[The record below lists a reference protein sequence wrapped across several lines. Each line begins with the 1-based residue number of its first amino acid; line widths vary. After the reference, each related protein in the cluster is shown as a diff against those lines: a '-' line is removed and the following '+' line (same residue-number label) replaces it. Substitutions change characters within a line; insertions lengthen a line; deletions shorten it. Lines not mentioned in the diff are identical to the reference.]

1 MNTLQ
6 NMFKTQP
13 NANMQGGNIIAQLM
27 SMNEEKRAET
37 IAEILNKNG
46 ITSKEMLQNLIKN
59 TKFKK

>member
-6 NMFKTQP
+6 NMFKNQP
-13 NANMQGGNIIAQLM
+13 NANMKNNNIFMQLM

-59 TKFKK
+59 ARGRK

>member
-1 MNTLQ
+1 MNNLQ
-6 NMFKTQP
+6 NMFKNQP
-13 NANMQGGNIIAQLM
+13 NVNMKNNNIFMQLM